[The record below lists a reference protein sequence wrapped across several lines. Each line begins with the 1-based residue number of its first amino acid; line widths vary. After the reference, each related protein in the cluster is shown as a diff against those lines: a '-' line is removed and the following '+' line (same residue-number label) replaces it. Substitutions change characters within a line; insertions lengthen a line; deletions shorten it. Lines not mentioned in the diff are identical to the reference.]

1 MDDAG
6 EGLRGLR
13 AAPTAELTQALLRR
27 YGIDGRQSRDLGGSS
42 NLNLLVSDG
51 AAGYVVR
58 VYRPYVTARRLAD
71 IHLVRQELNQAG
83 VPCPRLVATRDGEP
97 WVRVGGRLVEVE
109 LYVDHDARMDSWDRL
124 QVGLPILGRIHKLLQ
139 PVEVSAE
146 GRRPLF
152 ANYLEPARARSATAQ
167 GTTRIRGWRPTPA
180 EERLARL
187 SDELAELVTAAE
199 GSQTE
204 AMHRQL
210 VHGDFWD
217 NNVLFRDGRIVLVTD
232 FDFMGERARVDDL
245 ALTLYF
251 AESSLGHQDH
261 GGRIARLRRLVDAY
275 DSGLD
280 IPLTAAERAALPLAI
295 ARQPLWA
302 IGGWLA
308 TLDDEQ
314 TAHDLAAVM
323 SADVERALQVVR
335 ELDQWQQAFV

>member
-1 MDDAG
+1 VDDAG

-27 YGIDGRQSRDLGGSS
+27 YGIEVGQSRDLGGSS
-42 NLNLLVSDG
+42 NLNLLVFDG
-51 AAGYVVR
+51 AARYVVR
-58 VYRPYVTARRLAD
+58 VYRPSVTAGRLAA
-71 IHLVRQELNQAG
+71 IHHVRYELDRAG

-109 LYVDHDARMDSWDRL
+109 RYVDHDARMDSWDRL
-124 QVGLPILGRIHKLLQ
+124 QAGLPMLGRIHTLLQ

-152 ANYLEPARARSATAQ
+152 ANYLEPPRARSATARA
-167 GTTRIRGWRPTPA
+167 TARIRGWRPTPA

-187 SDELAELVTAAE
+187 SDELAELVTAAG
-199 GSQTE
+199 GSQAET
-204 AMHRQL
+204 MPTQL

-217 NNVLFRDGRIVLVTD
+217 NNVLFRGGHIVLVTD
-232 FDFMGERARVDDL
+232 FDFMGERTRVDDL

-251 AESSLGHQDH
+251 ADSSLGHQDD
-261 GGRIARLRRLVDAY
+261 GSRLARLQRLVDAY
-275 DSGLD
+275 DSGLGN
-280 IPLTAAERAALPLAI
+280 PLTMAERAALPLAI

-302 IGGWLA
+302 IGSWLA
-308 TLDDEQ
+308 TLDDEK
-314 TAHDLAAVM
+314 TARDLAAVI

-335 ELDQWQQAFV
+335 EMDKWQQAFV